1 MADHDHTHHHAD
13 SHGTSLHDTA
23 TDSTAFT
30 EANRAHWKYVSSY
43 PFQLPTSSPSSSS
56 SELLLLFLTWNRK
69 SAATYTSE
77 AWQKE
82 LLNKVT
88 AFIQTHIT
96 FIGVPFL
103 DPASIFERSDDP
115 DPDPSHPQPQ
125 PPRSV
130 RVLDYACGPGTVTSA
145 LGAHATEY
153 IGIDLSENMVAAYN
167 QRFNSNSN
175 SVPSSSATDPD
186 PDRADASEERPPQA
200 HAVVGN
206 LLAAE
211 DEDEQ
216 PNGPTNLSG
225 PEYHDFDLVV
235 VGMGFHHFADVRLAA
250 RRLAARLKPGGVFL
264 ILDFVTH
271 AAIQHD
277 HDAHRDLKDA
287 AHTVKHHGFSEADLR
302 DIFTDA
308 AGAGLEDF
316 AIVRMGEEVL
326 LRGTSRREPF
336 MARGRKPKPR
346 S

>member
-1 MADHDHTHHHAD
+1 MADHDHDHTHHHAD
-13 SHGTSLHDTA
+13 SHGTSLHDTSTA
-23 TDSTAFT
+23 TDNTAFT
-30 EANRAHWKYVSSY
+30 EANRAHW
-43 PFQLPTSSPSSSS
+43 
-56 SELLLLFLTWNRK
+56 NK

-77 AWQKE
+77 GWQKE

-103 DPASIFERSDDP
+103 DPASIFEHPDDPDP
-115 DPDPSHPQPQ
+115 DPDPSHPHPQ

-167 QRFNSNSN
+167 QRFNSNNTTSHSSSN
-175 SVPSSSATDPD
+175 SNPSSAVA
-186 PDRADASEERPPQA
+186 DRADTSDERPPQA

-211 DEDEQ
+211 DDELE
-216 PNGPTNLSG
+216 PNGPTHLSG

-235 VGMGFHHFADVRLAA
+235 VGLGFHHFADVRLAA
-250 RRLAARLKPGGVFL
+250 KRLSARLKPGGVFL

-271 AAIQHD
+271 AAIQHE

-346 S
+346 C

>member
-1 MADHDHTHHHAD
+1 
-13 SHGTSLHDTA
+13 
-23 TDSTAFT
+23 
-30 EANRAHWKYVSSY
+30 
-43 PFQLPTSSPSSSS
+43 
-56 SELLLLFLTWNRK
+56 
-69 SAATYTSE
+69 
-77 AWQKE
+77 
-82 LLNKVT
+82 VT
-88 AFIQTHIT
+88 
-96 FIGVPFL
+96 G
-103 DPASIFERSDDP
+103 
-115 DPDPSHPQPQ
+115 
-125 PPRSV
+125 
-130 RVLDYACGPGTVTSA
+130 A

-175 SVPSSSATDPD
+175 SNPSSTVADS
-186 PDRADASEERPPQA
+186 ADAPDERPPQA

-211 DEDEQ
+211 DEE
-216 PNGPTNLSG
+216 PNAPTHLSG

-235 VGMGFHHFADVRLAA
+235 VGLGFHHFADVRLAA
-250 RRLAARLKPGGVFL
+250 KRLTARLKPGGVFL

-336 MARGRKPKPR
+336 MARGRKPR
-346 S
+346 R